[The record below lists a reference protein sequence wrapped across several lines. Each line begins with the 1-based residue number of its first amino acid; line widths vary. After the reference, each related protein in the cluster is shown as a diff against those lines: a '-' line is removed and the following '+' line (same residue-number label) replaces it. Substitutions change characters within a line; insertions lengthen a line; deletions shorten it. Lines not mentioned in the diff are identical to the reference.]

1 MTYTLMSLSSE
12 DSSMHTSR
20 DAHPGDTLI
29 GREKLVDAV
38 ASHIR
43 NGRSVLVVGAAGM
56 GKSAILKAVAHRTA
70 HQEMY
75 RQAIYCSEAAT
86 LRNTLQLL
94 AEGLFD
100 RQSTPPITSGP
111 EVLSRNQFA
120 RLPIGTLRQFVLP
133 WLCAGR
139 YVPLLDHL
147 ARVRGAYATFL
158 DTLVEDL
165 NVPIVAAA
173 RSLAPAD
180 TGRLWWV
187 GVKFAVI
194 EVLPLSRKDAHRL
207 IEHCLD
213 QARINLPDRDH
224 FANGVVQLCAGNPR
238 TMVRLCEM
246 AGAPQYRVHG
256 KTDLRLLWLDL
267 KISNLG
273 LPPIADLTRY
283 SLQEEVLADP
293 LPMAPSEQNS
303 CG

>member
-1 MTYTLMSLSSE
+1 
-12 DSSMHTSR
+12 MHTSR
-20 DAHPGDTLI
+20 DAHTGDPLI
-29 GREKLVDAV
+29 GREKLVDMV

-43 NGRSVLVVGAAGM
+43 NGRSLLVVGAAGM
-56 GKSAILKAVAHRTA
+56 GKSAILQTAAHCTVRRQGTP
-70 HQEMY
+70 
-75 RQAIYCSEAAT
+75 RQAIYCREAAT

-100 RQSTPPITSGP
+100 QQSPLLPLTSGP

-120 RLPIGTLRQFVLP
+120 RLPIGTLSRFVLP
-133 WLCAGR
+133 RLRAGR

-147 ARVRGAYATFL
+147 ARVRGTYATFL
-158 DTLVEDL
+158 DNLVEDL
-165 NVPIVAAA
+165 NIPIVAAA
-173 RSLAPAD
+173 RSLAPDD

-207 IEHCLD
+207 IEYCLD
-213 QARINLPDRDH
+213 RAQIDLPDRQD
-224 FANGVVQLCAGNPR
+224 FANGVIQRAGGNPR
-238 TMVRLCEM
+238 TIVHLCEM
-246 AGAPQYRVHG
+246 AGRPQYRIHG

-273 LPPIADLTRY
+273 LPPMADLTRH
-283 SLQEEVLADP
+283 SLQEEVVADP